1 MFMAYYDDRSWIDK
15 GLAEAQAALR
25 LDPLLAATH
34 GTLAFGYA
42 RKGLDTEAR
51 LSYLRAL
58 ELNPN
63 GGGNNLSIHE
73 ATFGRFEESL
83 HWARRAFALSGKQAN
98 DYYHVAVPLVSLRDD
113 DLSRWWLTEGERRS
127 PTFPRVQ
134 LMLAVLEALEGRSSN
149 ALERMS
155 RALARSP
162 DDEELKIVLA
172 DVAFLADSD
181 QLEAALEPLM
191 KASASSSF
199 ALAETVRLRYAHV
212 LNKKGE
218 AARAAPHLAEAE
230 RTALARIAQG
240 DQTPDLRV
248 ELAAVWALRGDQDQA
263 LQWLSRGYEAGY
275 RHFGL
280 LERDPILAPLR
291 GDQRFGEIIDRMRRD
306 VDAQRQ
312 RARERGL
319 LDLQQLVASGK

>member
-1 MFMAYYDDRSWIDK
+1 
-15 GLAEAQAALR
+15 
-25 LDPLLAATH
+25 
-34 GTLAFGYA
+34 
-42 RKGLDTEAR
+42 
-51 LSYLRAL
+51 
-58 ELNPN
+58 
-63 GGGNNLSIHE
+63 
-73 ATFGRFEESL
+73 
-83 HWARRAFALSGKQAN
+83 
-98 DYYHVAVPLVSLRDD
+98 
-113 DLSRWWLTEGERRS
+113 
-127 PTFPRVQ
+127 
-134 LMLAVLEALEGRSSN
+134 
-149 ALERMS
+149 
-155 RALARSP
+155 
-162 DDEELKIVLA
+162 
-172 DVAFLADSD
+172 
-181 QLEAALEPLM
+181 
-191 KASASSSF
+191 
-199 ALAETVRLRYAHV
+199 VRLRYAHV